1 MGHVARA
8 TWDVLRGLHGTCC
21 EGYMGHV
28 ARAPWDL
35 LRGLHEIYCKGLIR
49 YVARAA
55 RALWHDVTCCEGS
68 M

>member
-1 MGHVARA
+1 MQRLNG
-8 TWDVLRGLHGTCC
+8 
-21 EGYMGHV
+21 
-28 ARAPWDL
+28 
-35 LRGLHEIYCKGLIR
+35 IYCKDLIR